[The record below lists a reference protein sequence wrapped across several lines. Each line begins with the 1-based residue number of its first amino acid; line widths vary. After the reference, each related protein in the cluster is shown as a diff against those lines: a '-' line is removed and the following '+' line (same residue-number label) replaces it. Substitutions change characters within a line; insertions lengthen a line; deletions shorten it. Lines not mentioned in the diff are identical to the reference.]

1 MAVVAGYCLVWSDRA
16 RLDDHWERFE
26 RHAFGVGPIPTN
38 LRLGHDPRTYG
49 AYAWG
54 VRALPDHHGLRFEA
68 RLTDDAR
75 SRQLVAAIRYSN
87 LDQVS
92 FAFVKLDSSWADD
105 EETIS
110 RARLKE
116 ISICGDACYRAGGVW
131 VRGDES
137 HLTGRLRALA
147 DAYARSKPLQPVGR
161 AIGAKP
167 PRRPAAIAAGHNPP
181 QAPSV
186 VGVTVCRPTVDPV
199 RLAVWAYM
207 ARYMAHY
214 PNV

>member
-26 RHAFGVGPIPTN
+26 CHAFGVGPIPTN

-49 AYAWG
+49 AYVWG

-87 LDQVS
+87 LDEVS
-92 FAFVKLDSSWADD
+92 FAFVKLDSSWAGD
-105 EETIS
+105 EETII

-116 ISICGDACYRAGGVW
+116 ISVCGDACYRAGGVW
-131 VRGDES
+131 VRGDEPY
-137 HLTGRLRALA
+137 LTGRLRQLA
-147 DAYARSKPLQPVGR
+147 EAYARSKPLQLPVSR

-167 PRRPAAIAAGHNPP
+167 PGTSAIRAPGRSPSPLSRHRSVLRR
-181 QAPSV
+181 SV
-186 VGVTVCRPTVDPV
+186 DRRSIRCALR
-199 RLAVWAYM
+199 
-207 ARYMAHY
+207 
-214 PNV
+214 